1 MLRPVLRVG
10 LKVLGWCWVA
20 LACVSCGRG
29 TAPSASDA
37 APERAA
43 SVGGPE
49 TARSPGAPARDAPAA
64 SPAERPGVA
73 APATSLEASTA
84 PVASSADAA
93 PFPGAPA
100 APLVAAAR
108 GAPPARG
115 CRIAQELTLRDDVAR
130 AWAASGGSEPQFLVL
145 RADRRKLEWW
155 RGNPPALHGAR
166 SLGVPIARLSLLRD
180 RTGGGFSLVFVD
192 DRAALARVRYEAE
205 QFGAPQPLAADADR
219 RFDPALAPAG
229 GRLLVAFTRSVD
241 ESMHTFV
248 LRPDEPSAAALDVT
262 PAGHGAAAPSFVLGA
277 EPPILVM
284 IDARGGVSPLLELPF
299 DGAGKP
305 GAVIVRTPVSQ
316 PYAPP
321 ALSAVAVPG
330 GELEVAFTAIGKL
343 AATAIGRVPLRRA
356 VAPTALHPSRGYG
369 QLSLSSAR
377 GVRAVVHA
385 LEVPSDASQTAPHQI
400 ELKWIDA
407 QGEGEGLTLPALPD
421 SARQP
426 SLVAL
431 RRGVFALA
439 FTRGKHAY
447 ALLLDCGD

>member
-1 MLRPVLRVG
+1 
-10 LKVLGWCWVA
+10 
-20 LACVSCGRG
+20 
-29 TAPSASDA
+29 
-37 APERAA
+37 
-43 SVGGPE
+43 
-49 TARSPGAPARDAPAA
+49 
-64 SPAERPGVA
+64 
-73 APATSLEASTA
+73 
-84 PVASSADAA
+84 
-93 PFPGAPA
+93 
-100 APLVAAAR
+100 
-108 GAPPARG
+108 
-115 CRIAQELTLRDDVAR
+115 
-130 AWAASGGSEPQFLVL
+130 
-145 RADRRKLEWW
+145 
-155 RGNPPALHGAR
+155 
-166 SLGVPIARLSLLRD
+166 
-180 RTGGGFSLVFVD
+180 
-192 DRAALARVRYEAE
+192 
-205 QFGAPQPLAADADR
+205 
-219 RFDPALAPAG
+219 
-229 GRLLVAFTRSVD
+229 
-241 ESMHTFV
+241 MHTFV
-248 LRPDEPSAAALDVT
+248 LRAAEPSAALDVT
-262 PAGHGAAAPSFVLGA
+262 PPGHGAAAGSFVLGA

-316 PYAPP
+316 PFAPP